1 MTRLDFKMMFGEIG
15 AILGIF
21 IGGADGL
28 IKALIIFAVVDYITG
43 VAAAAI
49 EHKLNSEIGFKGITK
64 KLLLFC
70 IVGVAHVLDLYVLG
84 TGAVCR
90 SAVVLF
96 YIANE
101 GLSIIENVARC
112 GLPIPDKLRIILEQ
126 LKKEGNNGPA
136 QENTRDI
143 KGDTPGRTKP

>member
-1 MTRLDFKMMFGEIG
+1 MTKFNFKLALGEVG
-15 AILGIF
+15 AIIGFF

-28 IKALIIFAVVDYITG
+28 IKALIVFAIVDYITG

-49 EHKLNSEIGFKGITK
+49 EHRLNSEIGFKGITK

-70 IVGVAHVLDLYVLG
+70 IVGVAHILDLYVLG
-84 TGAVCR
+84 IGAVCR

-112 GLPIPDKLRIILEQ
+112 GLPIPDKLKIILEQ
-126 LKKEGNNGPA
+126 LKEDNNVGSGKDLNSP
-136 QENTRDI
+136 
-143 KGDTPGRTKP
+143 K

>member
-1 MTRLDFKMMFGEIG
+1 MTKFDFKLALGEAG
-15 AILGIF
+15 AIIGFF

-28 IKALIIFAVVDYITG
+28 IKALIVFAIVDYITG

-112 GLPIPDKLRIILEQ
+112 GLPIPEKLKIILEQ
-126 LKKEGNNGPA
+126 LKEDSNDGSGKDVNSS
-136 QENTRDI
+136 
-143 KGDTPGRTKP
+143 K

>member
-1 MTRLDFKMMFGEIG
+1 MTKFNIKLALGEAG
-15 AILGIF
+15 AIIGFF

-28 IKALIIFAVVDYITG
+28 IKALIVFAIVDYITG

-49 EHKLNSEIGFKGITK
+49 EHRLNSEIGFKGITK

-70 IVGVAHVLDLYVLG
+70 IVGVAHILDLYVLG
-84 TGAVCR
+84 TRAACR

-112 GLPIPDKLRIILEQ
+112 GLPIPDKLKIILEQ
-126 LKKEGNNGPA
+126 LKEDNNVGSGKDLNSP
-136 QENTRDI
+136 
-143 KGDTPGRTKP
+143 K

>member
-1 MTRLDFKMMFGEIG
+1 MTRTDIKIALGEVG
-15 AILGIF
+15 AVLGFF

-28 IKALIIFAVVDYITG
+28 IRALIIFAVVDYITG

-70 IVGVAHVLDLYVLG
+70 IVGVAHILDLYVIG
-84 TGAVCR
+84 SGAVCR

-101 GLSIIENVARC
+101 GLSIIENSARC
-112 GLPIPDKLRIILEQ
+112 GLPIPNKLRVILEQ
-126 LKKEGNNGPA
+126 LKENNDN
-136 QENTRDI
+136 ES
-143 KGDTPGRTKP
+143 

>member
-1 MTRLDFKMMFGEIG
+1 MSKFDFKLALGEAG
-15 AILGIF
+15 AIIGFF

-28 IKALIIFAVVDYITG
+28 IKALIVFAIVDYITG

-70 IVGVAHVLDLYVLG
+70 IVGVAHILDVYVLG

-112 GLPIPDKLRIILEQ
+112 GLPIPDKLKIILEQ
-126 LKKEGNNGPA
+126 LKEDNNG
-136 QENTRDI
+136 TDKGTTDIGRD
-143 KGDTPGRTKP
+143 KDGRSKT

>member
-1 MTRLDFKMMFGEIG
+1 MSKFDFKLALGEAG
-15 AILGIF
+15 AIIGFFL
-21 IGGADGL
+21 GGADGL
-28 IKALIIFAVVDYITG
+28 IKALIVFAIVDYITG

-112 GLPIPDKLRIILEQ
+112 GLPIPEKLKIILEQ
-126 LKKEGNNGPA
+126 LK
-136 QENTRDI
+136 ENSNDGSGKDVKRS
-143 KGDTPGRTKP
+143 K

>member
-1 MTRLDFKMMFGEIG
+1 MKTDIKVIFGEIG
-15 AILGIF
+15 AVVGFFL
-21 IGGADGL
+21 GGADGL
-28 IKALIIFAVVDYITG
+28 IKALIIFAIVDYITG

-70 IVGVAHVLDLYVLG
+70 IVGIAHILDIYVIG
-84 TGAVCR
+84 SNAVCR

-101 GLSIIENVARC
+101 GLSIIENSARC
-112 GLPIPDKLRIILEQ
+112 GLPIPEKLRIILEQ
-126 LKKEGNNGPA
+126 LREDNN
-136 QENTRDI
+136 ESKRD
-143 KGDTPGRTKP
+143 